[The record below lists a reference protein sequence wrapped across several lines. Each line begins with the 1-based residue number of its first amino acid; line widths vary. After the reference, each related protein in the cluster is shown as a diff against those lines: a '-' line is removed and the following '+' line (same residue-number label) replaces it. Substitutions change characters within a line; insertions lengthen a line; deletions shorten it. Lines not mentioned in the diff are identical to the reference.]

1 MLFVIGLNLYKQQT
15 TSHLYLMT
23 CQSLQS
29 QRTTTTITTIA
40 IIVENIIFEQIK
52 GIEPSSPVWQTG
64 ALAVVLYLQNL

>member
-1 MLFVIGLNLYKQQT
+1 
-15 TSHLYLMT
+15 MT

-64 ALAVVLYLQNL
+64 ALAVVLYLQKL

>member
-40 IIVENIIFEQIK
+40 IIVENIIM
-52 GIEPSSPVWQTG
+52 SR
-64 ALAVVLYLQNL
+64 